1 MAKWNHSLDVSV
13 RTCGRRVFLR
23 SRYASHQSAKGS
35 ARHEAYLL
43 KQALDLLAW
52 RGRLVHLA
60 IKNWVFPEIKKRQWP
75 NFDMVRKLAVD
86 LVYSQAAFSSAGL
99 YRTSTKSAAA
109 DSFCVLRADL
119 LGDGLTSAQL
129 EAMCDDV
136 IASLTILEERHAG
149 LLNRAR
155 FAKWVDS
162 EKEIRF
168 HLDKEIMVEA
178 IPDLIFCERNNRAVI
193 VDWKVREASTGTAR
207 DQLHTYAFAALQSG
221 YFKEFQVDNIEL
233 IEANLITGDAISYN
247 VTEGDLDSVDDR
259 IFMGVELL
267 RPIFER
273 PVKDCRPED
282 FAPANSPGACEN
294 CSVLEVC
301 NGSFPKKSSVQP
313 LPLELFS
320 ISRPF

>member
-1 MAKWNHSLDVSV
+1 MTKWNHSLDVSA
-13 RTCGRRVFLR
+13 RTCQRRVFLR

-43 KQALDLLAW
+43 KQALDLAAW

-60 IKNWVFPEIKKRQWP
+60 AKNWVFSEIKQRQWP

-86 LVYSQAAFSSAGL
+86 LVYSQAAFSSSGL

-109 DSFCVLRADL
+109 DSYCVLRADL
-119 LGDGLTSAQL
+119 LGEGLTGQQL
-129 EAMCDDV
+129 EAMCEGV
-136 IASLTILEERHAG
+136 VASLTVLEKRHAG

-155 FAKWVDS
+155 LAKWVDS

-168 HLDKEIMVEA
+168 HLDEEIMVEA

-193 VDWKVREASTGTAR
+193 VDWKVREEGTGTAR
-207 DQLHTYAFAALQSG
+207 DQLHTYAFAALYSG

-233 IEANLITGDAISYN
+233 IEANLVTGDAISYN
-247 VTEGDLDSVDDR
+247 VTESDLDSVDDR

-267 RPIFER
+267 RPVFER
-273 PVKDCRPED
+273 PVKLCRPED
-282 FAPANSPGACEN
+282 FSPANSRGACEY

-301 NGSFPKKSSVQP
+301 NGSFPKKSSAQP
-313 LPLELFS
+313 ISLELFS
-320 ISRPF
+320 TRGPF